1 MSRISRVK
9 LERLACPMDPM
20 LEKADY
26 YSYIETEDTIGWKAA
41 FYKNDK
47 GQNTPVL
54 IKLKIPAGARRLR
67 YNDPLKEKY
76 AKHRCECASVL
87 GYYSYYTGKE
97 IKNLYTVRSLC
108 ASDSLYYFDGHGH
121 HLKFPDRYD
130 QSYNV
135 CSNGL
140 HYFNTKESALMYM
153 DNYIAWSFDYRVFK
167 PRKNTYYKF
176 SLSLFENQYKSIY
189 ELGG

>member
-9 LERLACPMDPM
+9 LESLVCPIDPM
-20 LEKADY
+20 LEKADD
-26 YSYIETEDTIGWKAA
+26 YSYVETEDKIGWKAA

-47 GQNTPVL
+47 GQNIPVL

-76 AKHRCECASVL
+76 AKHRCERVIVL
-87 GYYSYYTGKE
+87 GFYSYYTGKE
-97 IKNLYTVRSLC
+97 IKNLFCVNSLC
-108 ASDSLYYFDGHGH
+108 ASDYHYYLGAFGHSE
-121 HLKFPDRYD
+121 FPDKYTE
-130 QSYNV
+130 SLNV

-140 HYFNTKESALMYM
+140 HYFNTKESALIYM
-153 DNYIAWSFDYRVFK
+153 DNHIAWSFDYRVFK
-167 PRKNTYYKF
+167 PRKNTYFKF
-176 SLSLFENQYKSIY
+176 SLSLFENHYKSIH